1 LIFVLKAKLVAD
13 SATAKLKR
21 MKMNTRNTRKID
33 IFATLSCIGAL
44 ACWSLG
50 PIFIKYLTGYIDS
63 WTQNLLRYSVACLF
77 WLPFLLRAVKRQ
89 QIEPKLWRMAILPAA
104 ANVAMQ
110 SLWAGAFY
118 YIGPAFMALIAKSS
132 VIWIACF
139 SLAVFA
145 DERGLVKSKR
155 FWLGIAFSM
164 VGVIGVIYYKEDFAA
179 IGTMTGVV
187 IALAAAFMWAVYTL
201 SVRIA
206 FRNTDSRSGFSVISI
221 YTVVGL
227 FVLGIIFGKPEE
239 CLKMGA
245 GPWAAVLISAVT
257 AIALGHVLYYAAMKR
272 IGATIP
278 ALVILAQPFVVFAI
292 SSVVFNESLNGL
304 QLLFGLVLLAGSAF
318 AIWSQSSINRLYTRK
333 D

>member
-1 LIFVLKAKLVAD
+1 
-13 SATAKLKR
+13 
-21 MKMNTRNTRKID
+21 M
-33 IFATLSCIGAL
+33 
-44 ACWSLG
+44 
-50 PIFIKYLTGYIDS
+50 
-63 WTQNLLRYSVACLF
+63 RYSVACLF

-104 ANVAMQ
+104 ANVIMQ

-118 YIGPAFMALIAKSS
+118 YIGAAFMALIAKSS
-132 VIWIACF
+132 VIWIAGF
-139 SLAVFA
+139 SLVFFA

-155 FWLGIAFSM
+155 FWLGLACSII
-164 VGVIGVIYYKEDFAA
+164 GVIGVIYCKEDFAA
-179 IGTMTGVV
+179 SGTITGIV
-187 IALAAAFMWAVYTL
+187 IALTAAFMWAVYTL
-201 SVRIA
+201 IVRIA
-206 FRNTDSRSGFSVISI
+206 FRDTDSRIGFSVISI

-227 FVLGIIFGKPEE
+227 FVLGIIFGKPVE

-257 AIALGHVLYYAAMKR
+257 AIALGHVLYYVAMKR

-292 SSVVFNESLNGL
+292 SSVVFGESLSSL
-304 QLLFGLVLLAGSAF
+304 QLLFGLVLLAGSAL